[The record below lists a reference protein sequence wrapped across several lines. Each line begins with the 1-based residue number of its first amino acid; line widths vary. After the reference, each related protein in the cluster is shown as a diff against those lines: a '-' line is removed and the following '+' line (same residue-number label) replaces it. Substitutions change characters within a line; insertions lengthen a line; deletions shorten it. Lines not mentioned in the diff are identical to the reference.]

1 VSSDGGGE
9 WRRQTTSSAPYLF
22 PASVAADSQ
31 NDLVVYMGTNYNSL
45 FKSVDGGVNF
55 ARSSTG
61 LGAGSQVAVTAI
73 LIPELHPGIL
83 MAATAYW
90 VGTSQRTLVPQG
102 FYLSTNRGQSWFQF
116 SSDVGAMAATGL
128 ALDSALV
135 VTAASADG
143 SIQRI
148 PLDKA
153 LSDLMQYGA
162 PDVQAQVPLAMALL
176 GMETGEMEL
185 TRRFWTGENL
195 SASAAGLALLGT
207 PTAIRTLVSAMADTT
222 DTSRRQLAMHT
233 LVPLGEKAIPALITA
248 LSDDN
253 PMLRAKAAETLGW
266 IGSRSARPALL
277 DSLVDMDRAVRATA
291 LWALGE
297 IH

>member
-1 VSSDGGGE
+1 
-9 WRRQTTSSAPYLF
+9 
-22 PASVAADSQ
+22 
-31 NDLVVYMGTNYNSL
+31 
-45 FKSVDGGVNF
+45 VDGGVNF